1 MSTAIQLDEN
11 GLTVKGFRE
20 IRETV
25 AGKLKEIFGNDLDT
39 SPSSPDGQLID
50 LFCYAYS
57 DSAES
62 IQGVYANLDVASAE
76 GSFLDNIGR
85 IMGVDRNGMDD
96 DTYRSVLL
104 SSTRQGLATF
114 DAMTSYLRSALKGEV
129 TIIENCE
136 PTPTGDGIPGHSV
149 AVYVPESV
157 EATDDEIAQLIWNCK
172 PAGIKTHGSTQGRAV
187 DLSSV
192 VHDVKFSHIT
202 QDSPFYMKIT
212 ITEYT
217 EEYLP
222 VDYVGEIQ
230 AVVAEWA
237 LGEYTPGKDVI
248 PKRAIQAV
256 YRVPGIDDVEILVST
271 DGTNYSSDK
280 ISVDMGH
287 YASLPAENITVIKET

>member
-192 VHDVKFSHIT
+192 VHDVKFSRIT
-202 QDSPFYMKIT
+202 QDSQFYMKIT

-287 YASLPAENITVIKET
+287 YAYLPAENITVIKET